1 MPVKDIQAVIKYPL
15 VSEDAVTLIEAEN
28 KITFIVDADASKN
41 DIRRAVEELY
51 EVSVDHVNS
60 VVTPEGRKKAYV
72 KLAPD
77 YKTSSMGTW
86 LKSMCRTRSPEIGRA
101 HV

>member
-1 MPVKDIQAVIKYPL
+1 MPVKDIQQVIKYPL

-28 KITFIVDADASKN
+28 KIVFIVDADASKN

-51 EVSVDHVNS
+51 EVRVDRVNS

-77 YKTSSMGTW
+77 HKASDLAVRLGI
-86 LKSMCRTRSPEIGRA
+86 L
-101 HV
+101 

>member
-77 YKTSSMGTW
+77 YKASDLAVRLGI
-86 LKSMCRTRSPEIGRA
+86 L
-101 HV
+101 

>member
-1 MPVKDIQAVIKYPL
+1 MPVKSIQEVIKYPL
-15 VSEDAVTLIEAEN
+15 ISEDAVTLIEAQN

-51 EVSVDHVNS
+51 EVRVDRVNS

-72 KLAPD
+72 KLTSN
-77 YKTSSMGTW
+77 YKASDLAVRLGI
-86 LKSMCRTRSPEIGRA
+86 L
-101 HV
+101 

>member
-1 MPVKDIQAVIKYPL
+1 MIKYPL

-77 YKTSSMGTW
+77 YKASDLAVRLGI
-86 LKSMCRTRSPEIGRA
+86 L
-101 HV
+101 

>member
-1 MPVKDIQAVIKYPL
+1 MPVKSIQEVIKYPL

-51 EVSVDHVNS
+51 EVRVDRVNS

-72 KLAPD
+72 KLDSD
-77 YKTSSMGTW
+77 YKASDLAVRLGI
-86 LKSMCRTRSPEIGRA
+86 L
-101 HV
+101 

>member
-1 MPVKDIQAVIKYPL
+1 MPVKDIQQVIKYPL

-28 KITFIVDADASKN
+28 KIVFIVDADASKN

-51 EVSVDHVNS
+51 EVRVDHVNS

-77 YKTSSMGTW
+77 HKASDLAVRLGI
-86 LKSMCRTRSPEIGRA
+86 L
-101 HV
+101 

>member
-1 MPVKDIQAVIKYPL
+1 MPIKSIQEVIKYPL

-51 EVSVDHVNS
+51 EVRVDRINS

-72 KLAPD
+72 KL
-77 YKTSSMGTW
+77 TSDHKASDLAVRLGI
-86 LKSMCRTRSPEIGRA
+86 L
-101 HV
+101 

>member
-1 MPVKDIQAVIKYPL
+1 MPLKDIQEVIKYPL

-28 KITFIVDADASKN
+28 KIVFIVDADASKN

-51 EVSVDHVNS
+51 EVRVDRVNS

-77 YKTSSMGTW
+77 HKASDLAVRLGI
-86 LKSMCRTRSPEIGRA
+86 L
-101 HV
+101 

>member
-1 MPVKDIQAVIKYPL
+1 MPVKSIQEVIKYPL

-51 EVSVDHVNS
+51 EVRVDRVNS

-72 KLAPD
+72 KLASD
-77 YKTSSMGTW
+77 YKASDLAVRLGI
-86 LKSMCRTRSPEIGRA
+86 L
-101 HV
+101 

>member
-1 MPVKDIQAVIKYPL
+1 MPVRNIQEVIKYPL

-28 KITFIVDADASKN
+28 KITFVVDADASKN

-51 EVSVDHVNS
+51 EVRVDRVNS

-72 KLAPD
+72 KLTPD
-77 YKTSSMGTW
+77 YKASDLAVRLGI
-86 LKSMCRTRSPEIGRA
+86 L
-101 HV
+101 

>member
-1 MPVKDIQAVIKYPL
+1 MPVKNIQEVIKYPL

-28 KITFIVDADASKN
+28 KITFVVDADASKN
-41 DIRRAVEELY
+41 DVRRAVEELY
-51 EVSVDHVNS
+51 EVRVDRVNS

-77 YKTSSMGTW
+77 YKASDLAVRLGI
-86 LKSMCRTRSPEIGRA
+86 L
-101 HV
+101 

>member
-1 MPVKDIQAVIKYPL
+1 MPVKSIQEVIKYPL
-15 VSEDAVTLIEAEN
+15 ISEDAVTLIEADN

-51 EVSVDHVNS
+51 EVRVDRVNS

-72 KLAPD
+72 KLTSN
-77 YKTSSMGTW
+77 YKASDLAVRLGI
-86 LKSMCRTRSPEIGRA
+86 L
-101 HV
+101 

>member
-1 MPVKDIQAVIKYPL
+1 MPVKDIQQVIKYPL

-28 KITFIVDADASKN
+28 KIVFIVDAGASKN

-51 EVSVDHVNS
+51 EVRVDRVNS

-77 YKTSSMGTW
+77 HKASDLAVRLGI
-86 LKSMCRTRSPEIGRA
+86 L
-101 HV
+101 